1 LTQGPEYKGRQNTET
16 IPIMFL
22 LALTSQDVTNLAN
35 DDAAAL
41 HNFHDVVHQW
51 HSDLLAFVHGDL
63 PRMVLILAIAFVLAR
78 IVNFFVHRMRALA
91 DRQTDNLQRASEL
104 RTVAAILRATA
115 YGIIGFI
122 VLLHILSVFN
132 INLTP
137 LLASAG
143 VVGVG
148 IGLGAQS
155 LFKDVLNGV
164 FILIENQYNVGDNVR
179 IAGLAGTVE
188 DLTLRVT
195 TLRDADGAVHYIPN
209 SQVATVSNT
218 SRDFTVTTLNLSV
231 DASADPDRVLALLRA
246 TALAVRNDPAFQQI
260 ALADPV
266 VPGVDAIAGRVV
278 TYPITIRVAINQKD
292 AVLRELRRRI
302 LQAFEQNA
310 IPLGTDPNNILLM
323 HHDENNPA
331 PRSES
336 KTTNL
341 SS

>member
-1 LTQGPEYKGRQNTET
+1 
-16 IPIMFL
+16 MFL
-22 LALTSQDVTNLAN
+22 FTLASQDVADLTH
-35 DDAAAL
+35 DAAAL
-41 HNFHDVVHQW
+41 HDFHDVVHLW

-63 PRMVLILAIAFVLAR
+63 PRMVLILAIAFILAR
-78 IVNFFVHRMRALA
+78 TVGFFVDRMRDLA
-91 DRQTDNLQRASEL
+91 DRQTNNLQRASEL

-122 VLLHILSVFN
+122 VLLHILDVFN

-164 FILIENQYNVGDNVR
+164 FILLENQYNVGDNVK
-179 IAGLAGTVE
+179 IDGLTGSVI
-188 DLTLRVT
+188 DLTLRIT
-195 TLRDADGAVHYIPN
+195 TLRDADGTVYFIPN
-209 SQVATVSNT
+209 SQVANVSNM
-218 SRDFTVTTLNLSV
+218 SRDFTVATLNLSV
-231 DASADPDRVLALLRA
+231 DASADPDRVLALLRS

-266 VPGVDAIAGRVV
+266 IPGVDAISGRVV
-278 TYPITIRVAINQKD
+278 TYPVSIRVAVNQKD
-292 AVLRELRRRI
+292 AILRELRRRI
-302 LQAFEQNA
+302 LQAFEQHA

-323 HHDENNPA
+323 HHDESKPA
-331 PRSES
+331 P
-336 KTTNL
+336 
-341 SS
+341 

>member
-1 LTQGPEYKGRQNTET
+1 
-16 IPIMFL
+16 MFL
-22 LALTSQDVTNLAN
+22 LTLTVQENAKLAGDFDNFTDVL
-35 DDAAAL
+35 
-41 HNFHDVVHQW
+41 HQW
-51 HSDLLAFVHGDL
+51 HHDLLAFDHGDL
-63 PRMVLILAIAFVLAR
+63 PRMTVILVIAFILAQ
-78 IVNFFVHRMRALA
+78 IVNFFVHRMRVLA
-91 DRQTDNLQRASEL
+91 DRQTDNQQRASEI

-155 LFKDVLNGV
+155 LFKDVLNGI
-164 FILIENQYNVGDNVR
+164 FILLENQYNVGDNVR
-179 IAGLAGTVE
+179 LAGLAGTVI

-195 TLRDADGAVHYIPN
+195 TLRDIDGAVHFIPN
-209 SQVATVSNT
+209 SQVATVSNM
-218 SRDFTVTTLNLSV
+218 SRDFIVATISLSV
-231 DASADPDRVLALLRA
+231 DASADPDRVLSILRA

-266 VPGVDAIAGRVV
+266 VPGVDAIHGRVV
-278 TYPITIRVAINQKD
+278 IYPVSIRIAINQKD
-292 AVLRELRRRI
+292 AILRELRRRI

-323 HHDENNPA
+323 HHDESNPA
-331 PRSES
+331 P
-336 KTTNL
+336 
-341 SS
+341 

>member
-1 LTQGPEYKGRQNTET
+1 
-16 IPIMFL
+16 MFL
-22 LALTSQDVTNLAN
+22 LTVTTQENARLAGDFDNFADVL
-35 DDAAAL
+35 
-41 HNFHDVVHQW
+41 HQW
-51 HSDLLAFVHGDL
+51 HRDLLAFVHGDL
-63 PRMVLILAIAFVLAR
+63 PRMVLILAIAFILIR
-78 IVNFFVHRMRALA
+78 IVGFFVHRMRDLA
-91 DRQTDNLQRASEL
+91 DRQADNPQRASEL

-155 LFKDVLNGV
+155 LFKDVLNGI
-164 FILIENQYNVGDNVR
+164 FILLENQYNVGDNVR
-179 IAGLAGTVE
+179 IAGLAGTVI

-195 TLRDADGAVHYIPN
+195 TLRDNDGAVHYIPN

-218 SRDFTVTTLNLSV
+218 SRDFAVATLSLTV
-231 DASADPDRVLALLRA
+231 DASADPDRVLELLRV
-246 TALAVRNDPAFQQI
+246 TALAVRNDPAYLQI

-278 TYPITIRVAINQKD
+278 TYPVSIRVAVNNKD
-292 AVLRELRRRI
+292 AILRELRRRI

-323 HHDENNPA
+323 HHDE
-331 PRSES
+331 
-336 KTTNL
+336 TTP
-341 SS
+341 SP

>member
-1 LTQGPEYKGRQNTET
+1 
-16 IPIMFL
+16 MFL
-22 LALTSQDVTNLAN
+22 FTPASQDMADLTRE
-35 DDAAAL
+35 DASFADVL
-41 HNFHDVVHQW
+41 HHW
-51 HSDLLAFVHGDL
+51 HRDLLAFVHGDL

-78 IVNFFVHRMRALA
+78 IVAFFVNRMRDLA
-91 DRQTDNLQRASEL
+91 DRQSTSPQRASEL

-115 YGIIGFI
+115 YSIIGFI
-122 VLLHILSVFN
+122 VLLHILDVFN

-155 LFKDVLNGV
+155 LFKDVLNGI
-164 FILIENQYNVGDNVR
+164 FILIENQYNVGDTVR

-209 SQVATVSNT
+209 SQIATVSNT
-218 SRDFTVTTLNLSV
+218 SRDFAVATLTLTV
-231 DASADPDRVLALLRA
+231 DASADPDRVLTLLRS

-260 ALADPV
+260 ALADPTI
-266 VPGVDAIAGRVV
+266 PGIDAINGRLV

-323 HHDENNPA
+323 HHDQ
-331 PRSES
+331 S
-336 KTTNL
+336 KPSTTNT